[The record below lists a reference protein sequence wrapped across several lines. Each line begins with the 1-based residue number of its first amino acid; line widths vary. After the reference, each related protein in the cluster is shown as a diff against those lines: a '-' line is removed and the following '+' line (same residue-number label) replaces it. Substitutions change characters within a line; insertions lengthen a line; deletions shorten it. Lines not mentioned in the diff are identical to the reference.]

1 MSGLGENVFMLDVCC
16 TDTKAPP
23 YITVLK
29 ALSVTTV
36 RDYWEYGIHCTL

>member
-1 MSGLGENVFMLDVCC
+1 MAGLGENGFMLDVCC

-29 ALSVTTV
+29 ALSVICSLN
-36 RDYWEYGIHCTL
+36 YWEYGIHCTL